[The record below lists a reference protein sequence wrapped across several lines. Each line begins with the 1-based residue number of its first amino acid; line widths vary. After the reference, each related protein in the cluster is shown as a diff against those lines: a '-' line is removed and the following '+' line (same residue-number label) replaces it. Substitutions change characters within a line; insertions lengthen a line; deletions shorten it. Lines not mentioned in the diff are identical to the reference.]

1 MIITFVQPQM
11 IGVKKK
17 NLYKIQPI
25 VYAKLKAHTP
35 SDIECRFFDN
45 RMEDIDYDLPT
56 DIVAI
61 SLNTFTAQDGYKI
74 AQEYHQRGAYIVIGG
89 VHAYLLP
96 DEILEYADT
105 VLIGEIEL
113 LWENFLNDYKKG
125 IPQQKYESTTRY
137 DMVNS
142 KYDRI
147 FILSTDSDYLL
158 NLCNKQ
164 VQYLTISPA
173 QSTSAWGLPLR
184 NNT

>member
-1 MIITFVQPQM
+1 M

-96 DEILEYADT
+96 DEILEYAD
-105 VLIGEIEL
+105 
-113 LWENFLNDYKKG
+113 
-125 IPQQKYESTTRY
+125 
-137 DMVNS
+137 
-142 KYDRI
+142 
-147 FILSTDSDYLL
+147 
-158 NLCNKQ
+158 NKWA
-164 VQYLTISPA
+164 VSPFK
-173 QSTSAWGLPLR
+173 
-184 NNT
+184 